1 MTLAFTLFL
10 ASLAWFHA
18 SEAGCAFAFNPED
31 AGWKSAC
38 AAPEHTTTSMLP
50 LTDGQHPML
59 VCCARLADYV
69 AVCRCHVTGM
79 RGVCRGRLPV
89 AAGRGAAA
97 QTVLC
102 LCVRG

>member
-38 AAPEHTTTSMLP
+38 AAPAHFDKLLP

-59 VCCARLADYV
+59 V
-69 AVCRCHVTGM
+69 
-79 RGVCRGRLPV
+79 
-89 AAGRGAAA
+89 
-97 QTVLC
+97 
-102 LCVRG
+102 